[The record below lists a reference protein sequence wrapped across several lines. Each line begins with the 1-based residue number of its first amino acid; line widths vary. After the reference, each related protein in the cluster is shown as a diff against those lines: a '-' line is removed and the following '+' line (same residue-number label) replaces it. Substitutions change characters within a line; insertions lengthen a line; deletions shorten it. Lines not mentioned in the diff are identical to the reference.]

1 MLNKLLNNKYIGYI
15 VTFAGIVLL
24 GVPPAETEDNESTR
38 LK

>member
-15 VTFAGIVLL
+15 VTFVGFVFL
-24 GVPPAETEDNESTR
+24 GVPPVEAEENESTR